1 MSALAEI
8 ERKVKEAKRAVEQI
22 GYSAE
27 PVSAKKFYDYMTCEI
42 FSDDVTTLHDV
53 LDNEFLMIHEF
64 VEISELKKRGRAIDK
79 RVIVES
85 PKTVIYEAYFAAL
98 EWELKYALSKND
110 CSWVEKR
117 LETHRSSVLMDDPN
131 LPKELR
137 PQGEAIY
144 KRFKRLIRR
153 SA

>member
-27 PVSAKKFYDYMTCEI
+27 PVSAKEFYDYMTGEI

-53 LDNEFLMIHEF
+53 LDNEFLMIHEL

-98 EWELKYALSKND
+98 NGSPSMRYPRTIVRGW
-110 CSWVEKR
+110 KR
-117 LETHRSSVLMDDPN
+117 GW
-131 LPKELR
+131 K
-137 PQGEAIY
+137 
-144 KRFKRLIRR
+144 LIGVVF
-153 SA
+153 

>member
-27 PVSAKKFYDYMTCEI
+27 PVSAKEFYDCMTGEI

-85 PKTVIYEAYFAAL
+85 PKTDLRDLFRGFGMGAQVCAIQERLFVGGKEAGN
-98 EWELKYALSKND
+98 S
-110 CSWVEKR
+110 
-117 LETHRSSVLMDDPN
+117 
-131 LPKELR
+131 
-137 PQGEAIY
+137 
-144 KRFKRLIRR
+144 
-153 SA
+153 